1 MDEVLNVRTGPSI
14 NVIKI
19 VTTAGPDLK
28 RPGKTYKK
36 KDVFTPKFFKN
47 GNVIYTCNICTLN
60 VPVEN
65 SMASIDLA
73 EHVNGAVFK
82 ITYNGV
88 NFVAPSLY
96 SVGCLG
102 TAAVFDFQRNE
113 TAGQRKITEIG
124 NKDVPMVDEIS
135 DIAADDKSVMITTK
149 MMSESIP
156 GSLSKDEVLRSG
168 DIIPGRINMN
178 TGFMSDVIHT
188 KKIEI
193 IDDGIVDYYV
203 RINIPA
209 KYSHGIVEVLSGTF
223 MNDILIHLVKN
234 KKWDLMDDKIMK
246 NSTGFVIAK
255 SPDTAMGV
263 CLVEWPRGAVVF
275 PPVVGFRKFTNVN
288 KWSICQQFG
297 SMINT
302 SVKIPGGEYSW
313 RIRLIFGP
321 IWQVQENINSIKTV
335 PHGND
340 YKFLYRE
347 DAEKHRQQKL
357 NKKNRHEYGYD
368 S

>member
-1 MDEVLNVRTGPSI
+1 
-14 NVIKI
+14 
-19 VTTAGPDLK
+19 
-28 RPGKTYKK
+28 
-36 KDVFTPKFFKN
+36 VFTPRFFKN
-47 GNVIYTCNICTLN
+47 GNVMYTCNIFTLN
-60 VPVEN
+60 VPVDN
-65 SMASIDLA
+65 SMATIDLA
-73 EHVNGAVFK
+73 EHVNGSVFK

-88 NFVAPSLY
+88 NFIAPSLF
-96 SVGCLG
+96 SVGCMG

-124 NKDVPMVDEIS
+124 NRDVPMGDEIS

-156 GSLSKDEVLRSG
+156 GSLSKDEVLQSG

-178 TGFMSDVIHT
+178 TGFVSDITHT

-193 IDDGIVDYYV
+193 IDNGVVDYHV

-223 MNDILIHLVKN
+223 LNDIMIHLVKN
-234 KKWDLMDDKIMK
+234 KNKWALLDDKTYNTN
-246 NSTGFVIAK
+246 NSTGFVVAK

-263 CLVEWPRGAVVF
+263 CLLDWPRGAVVF
-275 PPVVGFRKFTNVN
+275 PPVFGFRKFKNVN
-288 KWSICQQFG
+288 KWSVSQQFG
-297 SMINT
+297 SMLNT

-313 RIRLIFGP
+313 RVRMFFGP

-335 PHGND
+335 PHGKD
-340 YKFLYRE
+340 YLYLYHEDSMKF
-347 DAEKHRQQKL
+347 RQQKL